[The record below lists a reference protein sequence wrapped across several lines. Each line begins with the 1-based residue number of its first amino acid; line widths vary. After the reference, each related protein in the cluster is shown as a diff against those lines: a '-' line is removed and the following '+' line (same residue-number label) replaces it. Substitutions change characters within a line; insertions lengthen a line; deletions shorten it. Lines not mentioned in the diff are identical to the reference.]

1 MTMIIFEMNTFMFST
16 NTFIFT
22 RAIQSV
28 YRFVSKL
35 QNQIEG
41 KDKSAIAKLL
51 IFLLDHGLV
60 SSVEKQLFLD
70 KRVQSIQDD
79 ISDDL
84 KAELD
89 ARM

>member
-1 MTMIIFEMNTFMFST
+1 MKLPLIKNL
-16 NTFIFT
+16 NPGHHN
-22 RAIQSV
+22 
-28 YRFVSKL
+28 FVL
-35 QNQIEG
+35 RLLNQIEG
-41 KDKSAIAKLL
+41 KNKSAIAKLL

-70 KRVQSIQDD
+70 KLVQSIQDD

>member
-1 MTMIIFEMNTFMFST
+1 MGVSFSEFVKMVSPMKPPLIK
-16 NTFIFT
+16 NLNPGHH
-22 RAIQSV
+22 
-28 YRFVSKL
+28 RFVSRL

-51 IFLLDHGLV
+51 IFLSDHGLV

-70 KRVQSIQDD
+70 KLVQSIQDD